1 MCIIKHQVLVGLA
14 ACLSLVSALL
24 EEPFVAFAPSESSV
38 ELQGATFI
46 YDSSDPVGLS
56 IAINSLANDFEQIT
70 GTKPPV
76 HSWTDSGQSNS
87 TLGRR
92 ITNSTIFTDIV
103 VIAATV
109 DSPLIHKLESDAK
122 IGFGDIR
129 GRWETFRTVVVRNP
143 LPGVSRGLVIAGSD
157 KRGAMFGVYTLAEQ
171 SGQSPLHWWA
181 DVPATKH
188 EKIYAL
194 NKITTHGEPSVK
206 YRGLFINDEAP
217 ALVGWWGRKIN
228 ITDFTLDSEF
238 YEHVFDLL
246 VRLKANF
253 IWPAMWASFVPKP
266 GRIFF
271 TDDPRNQQ
279 LADDY
284 GIVVSTSHHE
294 PMQRASN
301 EWKQEPRGDWD
312 WVNNK
317 GNVTAFM
324 DEGVQRA
331 RKNETYFT
339 LGMRGTNDG
348 PIQADDPI
356 AVLEDVFAT
365 EREILAKYYGN
376 VTAANQVWT
385 IYKEVA
391 TYYAAGLNPPDDVTL
406 MFTDD
411 NWGNIQRLPTE
422 KERQRSGGIGLY
434 FHFQYVGRP
443 KSWKSQN
450 TNNLPKVYKELS
462 QAHERG
468 ADQIWVMN
476 VGDIK
481 PNELPLS
488 FAMDLAWNTSNFDYD
503 TIPSYLTALAS
514 RDFGSEHAENISA
527 ALFTYSH
534 LVGLRKFEIVQPT
547 TYSVLNYSEA
557 ERVLE
562 AWKQLADKATALQAA
577 VSEDRRNA
585 LFHLLTYPALI
596 GYHYHFIIIN
606 SARNRQHSFE
616 RRNSANTL
624 AQQILEHFDQDF
636 DLTEEY
642 DSMLAGKWKGLL
654 STPKYD
660 MDVGDWR
667 PASSDAVAN
676 LSYVQQRQAF
686 DWGFGDLGIYVEHS
700 LSAWRQG
707 RICGSINPSLPT
719 GEGFSPRMQALEPHG
734 PKFRL
739 IDLFHRGDYRKPI
752 NWSLEVPHPWI
763 RVSHTSGTVSKDELE
778 QRIEVS
784 VDWESVP
791 EGYEE
796 TVQIRID
803 WEPAP
808 YFDLIHL
815 PIRNRRAPQGFIG
828 FPETD
833 GLVSIEGPH
842 FQRTS
847 ADADDDSGI
856 AFAHMKHLGSRSE
869 SGSIALKPFTAARRS
884 TNAARAAW
892 VEYDIYIF
900 SNTTKGI
907 NATVYI
913 NGALDTDPDLPM
925 EFSLSLK
932 DDSSDGGGEDFIRV
946 LGNPAKAGDTPPEWT
961 AGVADHVWKKLVQLP
976 QMGPGKHTLRWQVS
990 SPEVYL
996 EKIVLAVNG
1005 TVPESYLGPPET
1017 IVDVK

>member
-1 MCIIKHQVLVGLA
+1 MCIIKRQVLVGLA
-14 ACLSLVSALL
+14 ACLGLVSALL
-24 EEPFVAFAPSESSV
+24 EDPFVAFAPSESSV
-38 ELQGATFI
+38 ELQRASFI

-56 IAINSLANDFEQIT
+56 IAINSLASDFEQIT

-76 HSWTDSGQSNS
+76 HSWTGTGQSNS

-92 ITNSTIFTDIV
+92 ITNSTISTDIV

-109 DSPLIHKLESDAK
+109 DSPLVRQLESDAK
-122 IGFGDIR
+122 IRVEDIR
-129 GRWETFRTVVVRNP
+129 GRWETFRTVVVENP

-188 EKIYAL
+188 EKVYAL

-217 ALVGWWGRKIN
+217 ALVGWWGRKNN

-312 WVNNK
+312 WVSNK
-317 GNVTAFM
+317 DNVTAFM

-331 RKNETYFT
+331 GKNETYFT

-365 EREILAKYYGN
+365 EREILAKHYDN

-411 NWGNIQRLPTE
+411 NWGNVQRLPTE
-422 KERQRSGGIGLY
+422 KERERSGGIGLY

-468 ADQIWVMN
+468 ANQIWVMN

-503 TIPSYLTALAS
+503 TIPSYLNALAS

-547 TYSVLNYSEA
+547 TYSVLNYREA

-562 AWKQLADKATALQAA
+562 AWKQLADKAAALQAA
-577 VSEDRRNA
+577 VPEDRRNA

-642 DSMLAGKWKGLL
+642 DSMLDGKWKGLL

-719 GEGFSPRMQALEPHG
+719 GEGFSPRMQVLEPHG

-739 IDLFHRGDYRKPI
+739 IELFHRGDHRKPI
-752 NWSLEVPHPWI
+752 NWSLEVPRPWV
-763 RVSHTSGTVSKDELE
+763 RVSHTSGTVSRDEPE

-796 TVQIRID
+796 TIQIRVD
-803 WEPAP
+803 WEPSP

-815 PIRNRRAPQGFIG
+815 PVRNRRAPQGFTG
-828 FPETD
+828 FPETG
-833 GLVSIEGPH
+833 GLISIEGPH

-847 ADADDDSGI
+847 ADADSASGV
-856 AFAHMKHLGSRSE
+856 AFAHIKHLGSRSE
-869 SGSIALKPFTAARRS
+869 SGSIALRPFTAARKS
-884 TNAARAAW
+884 IDAAHAAW

-900 SNTTKGI
+900 SNMTKGI

-925 EFSLSLK
+925 EFSLSLTNN
-932 DDSSDGGGEDFIRV
+932 DSDGSGANFIRV

-961 AGVADHVWKKLVQLP
+961 AAVADHVWKKPLQLP
-976 QMGPGKHTLRWQVS
+976 QVGPGKHTLRWKVN

-1017 IVDVK
+1017 AVDVK